1 MSTPPEE
8 TSAREAGWAPA
19 STYRIQF
26 HAGFR
31 LADAVALL
39 DYLDE
44 LGVGAV
50 YASPLLAARP
60 GSVHGY
66 DMVDPGR
73 LNPELGGIEDLAALA
88 QGLERRGMGLVLDIV
103 PNHMCIASAE
113 NKYWWDV
120 LENGPSSPYASY
132 FDVDWQPP
140 KPELANKVLLPFLGE
155 QFGAA
160 LETGKLRLVR
170 NGGSFLIEYY
180 DMQFPVAPRSWPL
193 ILEPA
198 LRLIRAEGGG
208 ADPGVLELESI
219 LTALGY
225 LPARHETSAAR
236 VRERQREKA
245 IIARR
250 LAALLDSDPAACAA
264 VDRTVQDMNGQPG
277 QPRSFDRL
285 EELLYQQAWRLSYW
299 RVAADEINY
308 RRFFDIN
315 ELAAVRVEQQEVFDA
330 VHRLP
335 LEWIR
340 NGWVKGLR
348 IDHPDGLF
356 DPEQYYADLAE
367 SCRQAWRE
375 GPGRSHANGKPFW
388 VVGEKILIGGE
399 ELRESWRF
407 HGTTGYGFLNQL
419 NGVFVK
425 SSARRSLE
433 RVYAAFTGAAA
444 DFQDLLYTCKKLIL
458 QVSMSSELNVLAR
471 RLDRISEQQ
480 RGSRDFTLESLR
492 GALREVIACFPIYR
506 TYTRMNSPRPGPEDA
521 RHIRLAIAEAKR
533 RNPAVAASIYDFL
546 GGLLLQDDP
555 EGLSGAQRAE
565 RRLFVMRF
573 QQLTA
578 PVMAKSMEDTAF
590 YRYFPLASL
599 NEVGGDPDQF
609 GCPLERFHQK
619 NLIRRRHWP
628 HAMISTSTHD
638 SKRGEDARAR
648 LNVLSEIPAEWFRAL
663 RQWEAMNRRHKRPV
677 GGSAAPSANDEYLLY
692 QTLVATWPP
701 GGLREENR
709 AAYLGRIQDYL
720 VKAVREA
727 KLYSSWVSPNEDY
740 EEAMRA
746 FAAGIL
752 APREENRFPWEFAR
766 FHARIERAGVCN
778 ALAQAVLKIASPGV
792 PDIYQGSEL
801 WNLSLVDPDNRR
813 PVDFARRRAL
823 LRQLR
828 GNAAGDLGPCAAR
841 WLDRHQDGLIKLH
854 VTRAGLRLRRAHPDL
869 FLRGEYLP
877 LAVRGPLAAHVIA
890 FARRLEA
897 RVALAVTGR
906 FFLSLGAAEAWPVAK
921 TWGDTALLLPAG
933 LQAAGPFRDVLT
945 GEMLAGERR
954 GSRAG
959 FALAEVFRRLPFA
972 LLAGAGVGSDG

>member
-1 MSTPPEE
+1 MTTTQAE
-8 TSAREAGWAPA
+8 TSAREAGWTPA

-26 HAGFR
+26 HAGFG

-39 DYLDE
+39 DYFEE
-44 LGVGAV
+44 LGVGAI

-60 GSVHGY
+60 GSLHGY
-66 DMVDPGR
+66 DVVDPGR
-73 LNPELGGIEDLAALA
+73 LNPELGGIEELAALA

-113 NKYWWDV
+113 NEYWWDV
-120 LENGPSSPYASY
+120 LENGPSSPYATY
-132 FDVDWQPP
+132 FDIDWQPP

-155 QFGAA
+155 QFGSA
-160 LETGKLRLVR
+160 LEAGKLRLLR
-170 NGGSFLIEYY
+170 SGGSFLIEYY
-180 DMQFPVAPRSWPL
+180 DMRFPVAPRSWPL

-198 LRLIRAEGGG
+198 LGLIRAERGG
-208 ADPGVLELESI
+208 ADPAVLELESI

-225 LPARHETSAAR
+225 LPARHETGAER

-250 LAALLDSDPAACAA
+250 LAALLESEPAARVA
-264 VDRTVQDMNGQPG
+264 VDRTVEEMNGQPG

-285 EELLYQQAWRLSYW
+285 EELLDQQAWRLSYW

-315 ELAAVRVEQQEVFDA
+315 ELAAVRVEQPEVFDA
-330 VHRLP
+330 IHRLP

-340 NGWVKGLR
+340 NGWAKGLR
-348 IDHPDGLF
+348 VDHPDGLF
-356 DPEQYYADLAE
+356 DPEQYYAQLAE
-367 SCRQAWRE
+367 SCQQAWRQ
-375 GPGRSHANGKPFW
+375 GPGRAGANGKPVW
-388 VVGEKILIGGE
+388 VVGEKILIGRE
-399 ELRESWRF
+399 ELRQSWRF

-444 DFQDLLYTCKKLIL
+444 DFQDLLYASKKLIL

-471 RLDRISEQQ
+471 RLDRVSEQQ

-506 TYTRMNSPRPGPEDA
+506 TYTRMCSPGPDPEDA
-521 RHIRLAIAEAKR
+521 RHIRHAIAEAKR
-533 RNPAVAASIYDFL
+533 RNPAVAVSIYDFL
-546 GGLLLQDDP
+546 GDLLLLNDP
-555 EGLSGAQRAE
+555 EGLSDAQRAE

-609 GCPLERFHQK
+609 GCPLERFHHK

-638 SKRGEDARAR
+638 TKWGEDARAR
-648 LNVLSEIPAEWFRAL
+648 LNVLSELPAEWLRAL
-663 RQWEAMNRRHKRPV
+663 RQWEAVNRRHKRQV
-677 GGSAAPSANDEYLLY
+677 GGSGAPSANDEYLLY
-692 QTLVATWPP
+692 QVLLASWPP

-709 AAYLGRIQDYL
+709 AAYLSRIQDYL

-727 KLYSSWVSPNEDY
+727 KLYSSWVSPNEAY
-740 EEAMRA
+740 EEAVRE

-752 APREENRFPWEFAR
+752 APGEENRFPREFAR

-778 ALAQAVLKIASPGV
+778 ALAQVLLKVASPGV
-792 PDIYQGSEL
+792 PDLYQGSEL
-801 WNLSLVDPDNRR
+801 WNFSLVDPDNRR

-841 WLDRHQDGLIKLH
+841 WLDRHEDGLIKLH
-854 VTRAGLRLRRAHPDL
+854 VTRAALRLRRAHPDL
-869 FLRGEYLP
+869 FLRGEYVP
-877 LAVRGPLAAHVIA
+877 LAVRGPRATHVIA

-906 FFLSLGAAEAWPVAK
+906 YFQSLGAADAWPVAEA
-921 TWGDTALLLPAG
+921 WRDTALLLPAG
-933 LQAAGPFRDVLT
+933 FRAAGPFRDLLT
-945 GEMLAGERR
+945 GETLTGERS
-954 GSRAG
+954 GSRAV
-959 FALAEVFRRLPFA
+959 FPLAEVFRRLPFA
-972 LLAGAGVGSDG
+972 LLTGAGVGFDV